1 MAQSPGKAGRRSPQS
16 DTKTPPDAKP
26 GRGAGARNKPQSK
39 TKPPEVA
46 ASAPPQETR
55 TPEGPTPA
63 PNGTKHAPS
72 KRAAAAPVAEGF
84 LTGQLL
90 VAMPAMADPRFAQS
104 VIYVCAHT
112 ADGAMGLVVNRPI
125 VKPSFDELLRQLEVA
140 PVPPVRRIRL
150 CAGGPVEN
158 GRGFVLHTV
167 DWTGEGSLRVNDAL
181 ALTASLDVL
190 KAIAGGG
197 GPREGLLALGYA
209 GWGPG
214 QLDNEIQQNAWL
226 SVPAQ
231 ETLLFDDGHETKWQR
246 ALATLRIDPLLL
258 SSAAGHA

>member
-1 MAQSPGKAGRRSPQS
+1 MAQTPGKTGRR
-16 DTKTPPDAKP
+16 TPHPEAD
-26 GRGAGARNKPQSK
+26 
-39 TKPPEVA
+39 PPEETHPIA
-46 ASAPPQETR
+46 AGEGEGASRPET
-55 TPEGPTPA
+55 TTPA
-63 PNGTKHAPS
+63 SPVEARASTKRSPATAP
-72 KRAAAAPVAEGF
+72 AEGF

-158 GRGFVLHTV
+158 GRGFVLHTQ

-226 SVPAQ
+226 SVPAE
-231 ETLLFDDGHETKWQR
+231 ETLVFDAGHDTKWQR